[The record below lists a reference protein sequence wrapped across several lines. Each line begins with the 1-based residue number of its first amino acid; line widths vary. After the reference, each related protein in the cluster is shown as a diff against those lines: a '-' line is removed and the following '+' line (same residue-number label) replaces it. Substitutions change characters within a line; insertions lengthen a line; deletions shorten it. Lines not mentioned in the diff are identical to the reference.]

1 MTLYYSLVF
10 ALLVFEMSIF
20 MLLIVPLPYAMKR
33 KLFTFI
39 SGNPLVAKLQ
49 YGMKITFIFIL
60 ILFVDS
66 VNRVYRVQ
74 VELSMAKNQ
83 GGAAAS
89 VAGSERMEVQARK
102 FYSQRNMYLCG
113 FTLFLSLI
121 LNRTYVMILD
131 TLRLEE
137 RVKRYEN
144 DPKAKGKE
152 SDKLAQAGGFGEIAS
167 LKNQLAQKDRELEAV
182 KKQSEGLSR
191 EYNNLGDQFS
201 KQNPDSTPKKES
213 SSDNSTHL
221 QPPALSPLVS
231 SPSTDIADP
240 SPIAPSSN
248 GTEFDE
254 TGLETEEVQ
263 PRLELAESSLQAPL
277 RDAFRD
283 PDATPSL
290 KQGEPV
296 ELKTA
301 AANSLRPRSDEDEQ
315 PTSVIHA
322 PQGFEA
328 FRSDATTIGPSVAE
342 ETDTKPTRS
351 PASPPPISTTVPA
364 ARDWTSTPRAEKR
377 PETEAESLEENYKV
391 HRTISLEDIPE
402 AQDGEQ
408 ADDQTP
414 GQRNDNRFDE
424 AVGRLQQANDE
435 IAALKLALGE
445 CWTLCNTLA
454 SLSQIHRER
463 SFSHTKKGDG
473 QSLAWKSC
481 WKLCQKLYDTR
492 DEDDPSQVRPT
503 LDLCRDFCQCLFE
516 VRQKENEV
524 ADSVL
529 RVSFE
534 LNNHLY
540 NTHDRTL
547 PEAFRERTLDFYITL
562 CHRLMKQRSKL
573 TGDTDSLLRACWSLA
588 EMLFSLR
595 QNKREG
601 KPADEELLGS
611 AVQACWELCDLF
623 REGWTQVR
631 PDRGT
636 PRPSQTTFT
645 QAFQQAKHSS
655 INNSITNDPPYAYAD
670 LAESDNEED
679 FGRANPETPTT
690 IFEDT
695 QQMSPDEAPVPNIL
709 VLGPDSRSSSSRSQQ
724 SRQQG
729 IQNKWSSTSSTLSGY
744 SGSSTS
750 TVMNP
755 SEDPH
760 LLCLKLLVVKAALN
774 VGFQRSSSVSLQ
786 PFIKSIPSNSFGNA
800 PWQLQLLDQYKRLVA
815 SDPGFRSPGPAKTV
829 QASEVAKA
837 VRWMVGIGQYTWL
850 AELFRLVFGFRVEDG
865 ERRPDVLIQT

>member
-1 MTLYYSLVF
+1 MM
-10 ALLVFEMSIF
+10 ALKSPLMPSPNTN
-20 MLLIVPLPYAMKR
+20 LISAFSPYTDSPSSPAPFKSPLR
-33 KLFTFI
+33 
-39 SGNPLVAKLQ
+39 S
-49 YGMKITFIFIL
+49 
-60 ILFVDS
+60 
-66 VNRVYRVQ
+66 
-74 VELSMAKNQ
+74 
-83 GGAAAS
+83 
-89 VAGSERMEVQARK
+89 
-102 FYSQRNMYLCG
+102 
-113 FTLFLSLI
+113 
-121 LNRTYVMILD
+121 
-131 TLRLEE
+131 
-137 RVKRYEN
+137 
-144 DPKAKGKE
+144 
-152 SDKLAQAGGFGEIAS
+152 
-167 LKNQLAQKDRELEAV
+167 
-182 KKQSEGLSR
+182 
-191 EYNNLGDQFS
+191 
-201 KQNPDSTPKKES
+201 ST
-213 SSDNSTHL
+213 SSDNSTYL
-221 QPPALSPLVS
+221 QLPVHSPLVS
-231 SPSTDIADP
+231 SPSDIADP

-248 GTEFDE
+248 GTDFDD
-254 TGLETEEVQ
+254 TALDTEDAEPRPESPESVQ
-263 PRLELAESSLQAPL
+263 QHPL
-277 RDAFRD
+277 RDPHRD
-283 PDATPSL
+283 PDTTPSL
-290 KQGEPV
+290 KHGELG
-296 ELKTA
+296 ELKLDTTSA
-301 AANSLRPRSDEDEQ
+301 AVNSLRPRSDEDEQ

-328 FRSDATTIGPSVAE
+328 FKR
-342 ETDTKPTRS
+342 TRS
-351 PASPPPISTTVPA
+351 PASPPPISTSVPP
-364 ARDWTSTPRAEKR
+364 ARDWSSTPRAESR
-377 PETEAESLEENYKV
+377 PEAEDDLFEEKNKV
-391 HRTISLEDIPE
+391 HRASSLEDIPE
-402 AQDGEQ
+402 AQDNEQ

-414 GQRNDNRFDE
+414 GQYSENRFDE
-424 AVGRLQQANDE
+424 AVGQLQNANDE
-435 IAALKLALGE
+435 VSALKLALSE

-463 SFSHTKKGDG
+463 SFGHTRKRDG
-473 QSLAWKSC
+473 QSQAWKSC

-573 TGDTDSLLRACWSLA
+573 KGDTDSLLRACWSLA

-645 QAFQQAKHSS
+645 QAFQQAKQTS
-655 INNSITNDPPYAYAD
+655 INKRTAKDPQYAYSD
-670 LAESDNEED
+670 MEESGDDSD

-695 QQMSPDEAPVPNIL
+695 QQMSPDDAPVPNIL
-709 VLGPDSRSSSSRSQQ
+709 VLGPDARSQSSRSQQ
-724 SRQQG
+724 SRQRG
-729 IQNKWSSTSSTLSGY
+729 IQNKWSSSSSTLSGY

-750 TVMNP
+750 TIINP
-755 SEDPH
+755 AEDPH
-760 LLCLKLLVVKAALN
+760 LLCLKLIIVKAALN
-774 VGFQRSSSVSLQ
+774 VGFQRSSSSSSSSSSSVSLQ
-786 PFIKSIPSNSFGNA
+786 SFVKSISSNSFGNA
-800 PWQLQLLDQYKRLVA
+800 PWQLQLLDQYKKLVA

-837 VRWMVGIGQYTWL
+837 VKWMVGIGQYTWL
-850 AELFRLVFGFRVEDG
+850 ADLFRLVFGFRVEDG
-865 ERRPDVLIQT
+865 ERRPDVFIQT